1 MSIGKHLGVTR
12 EIAMSNFIAQQWITL
27 DL

>member
-1 MSIGKHLGVTR
+1 MGIGKHLGVTR